1 MPFLSIGE
9 DLGNRVVLHEANSI
23 LSGDYVVED
32 VDGDSGEKFR
42 RLIFLNNKN
51 VIQSEARL
59 VTGECK
65 TKPLQKTSLSKDNF
79 QVFKCLVLHCMLRPT
94 KENIIGCLNFQP
106 TGTCGKSI

>member
-9 DLGNRVVLHEANSI
+9 DLGNRVVLHEGNSA

-32 VDGDSGEKFR
+32 VAGDSGQKFR

-59 VTGECK
+59 VTGDCK
-65 TKPLQKTSLSKDNF
+65 IELFKCLLFSKMNF
-79 QVFKCLVLHCMLRPT
+79 QVFKVFDYILSQYQRTYHLL
-94 KENIIGCLNFQP
+94 
-106 TGTCGKSI
+106 